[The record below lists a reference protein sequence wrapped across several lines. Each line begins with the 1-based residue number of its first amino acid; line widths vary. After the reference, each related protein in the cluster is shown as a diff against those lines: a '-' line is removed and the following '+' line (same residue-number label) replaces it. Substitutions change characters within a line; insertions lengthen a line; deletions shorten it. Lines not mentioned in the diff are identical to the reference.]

1 MLTREENELLCRVG
15 PQTPTGRLIRRYWI
29 PALMSSELEPGGA
42 PKRVR
47 LLGEDLVA
55 FRDARGRVGL
65 LDENCPHRGA
75 SLVLARN
82 ESSENGE
89 CGLRCL
95 YHGWKIDVAGTV
107 LETPAE
113 PDEHGFKNRVRAP
126 SYPVRESGGLV
137 WAYLGPPADEPR
149 FMDFEFTTLPAPNVM
164 IMKIR
169 QDCNYAQCIEGV
181 IDSAHSN
188 YLHTNSIKPAA
199 GPDVSVYK
207 PDLMV
212 DRPSNDGKPRIE
224 LRNTWYGFR
233 YGAIRKPTRNADR
246 KKYIRVSLFMAPI
259 YAMFPAP
266 VGWGNMQAMVPID
279 DEHTMFYY
287 MKYRYDEPITDQ
299 ERAQHENWSGF
310 RTGIDIDADFRKR
323 IGRDNTWLQ
332 DRAAM
337 ERGESYSG
345 IYGVNNEDI
354 AVQES
359 MGPIYD
365 RTKEHLGTSDIAVI
379 RMRRLMIDAARGLA
393 ERGTV
398 PLGLT
403 GTDSW
408 SVLRAEE
415 GTLPLETPWEIL
427 SAYGDETAG
436 AAT

>member
-15 PQTPTGRLIRRYWI
+15 RDTPTGQLIRRYWI
-29 PALMSSELEPGGA
+29 PALMSSELAPGGA

-55 FRDARGRVGL
+55 FRDTLGRVGL

-82 ESSENGE
+82 EGGE
-89 CGLRCL
+89 SCGLRCL
-95 YHGWKIDVAGTV
+95 YHGWKIDVTGTV
-107 LETPAE
+107 IETPAE
-113 PDEHGFKNRVRAP
+113 PEEHAFKDRVRAL
-126 SYPVRESGGLV
+126 SYAVREAGGLV
-137 WAYLGPPADEPR
+137 WAYLGPAADEPR
-149 FMDFEFTTLPAPNVM
+149 FMDFEFTTLPAVNVM
-164 IMKIR
+164 VMKIR
-169 QDCNYAQCIEGV
+169 QDNNYAQSVEGV

-188 YLHTNSIKPAA
+188 YLHTNSIRPAA

-207 PDLMV
+207 PDLLV

-233 YGAIRKPTRNADR
+233 YGAVRRPTVNAD
-246 KKYIRVSLFMAPI
+246 KNKYVRVTLWMAPF

-287 MKYRYDEPITDQ
+287 MKYRYDAPITAE
-299 ERAQHENWSGF
+299 ERVQHEIWSGF
-310 RTGIDIDADFRKR
+310 QAGVDIDADFRKR
-323 IGRDNTWLQ
+323 IDRENTWLQ
-332 DRAAM
+332 DRPAM

-345 IYGVNNEDI
+345 ITGVNNEDV

-359 MGPIYD
+359 MGPVFD
-365 RTKEHLGTSDIAVI
+365 RTKEHLGTSDVAVI
-379 RMRRLMIDAARGLA
+379 RMRRLMIDAARNLA
-393 ERGTV
+393 ENGTV
-398 PLGLT
+398 PLGLDGGQT
-403 GTDSW
+403 W

-415 GTLPLETPWEIL
+415 GTLPLDTPWEIL
-427 SAYGDETAG
+427 SAYGDEPV
-436 AAT
+436 AT